1 MNGATNVKDITTQF
15 NKKDIEDNKTMA
27 ILAYLSILVIIP
39 ILMARGSKYAMF
51 HANQGL
57 VLAIAEVV
65 VGVVISFLSWIP
77 LVGIIASLVGGL
89 IGLASL
95 VLMIFGI
102 MSVLNGRAKKL
113 PIVGEITII
122 K

>member
-1 MNGATNVKDITTQF
+1 MNSTTKAKDITAQF
-15 NKKDIEDNKTMA
+15 NKKDIDDNKTMA

-57 VLAIAEVV
+57 VLAIAEIV

-77 LVGIIASLVGGL
+77 LVGMIASLVGGL
-89 IGLASL
+89 IGLVSL
-95 VLMIFGI
+95 ALMIFGI
-102 MSVLNGRAKKL
+102 MSALNGQAKKL
-113 PIVGEITII
+113 PIVGDITII